1 MEEAI
6 PYKISVLITCYNR
19 REKTLSFLESLVKQD
34 YFGKL
39 NIDIYLLDDASNDG
53 TSAAVNAK
61 YPAVNIIKGT
71 GNLFWAGGM
80 RTLWKHVAEQK
91 DYDLFLLFNDDIV
104 LFDGALENL
113 IKNYTALN
121 KNGVILIGSTQ
132 SPESNKITYGGILFN
147 NIKHSN
153 YYRAMPDDTQFVPCQ
168 SGNANVLLIDKYTVE
183 RIGIFSD
190 AYTHYLADFDYVLT
204 AYKNG
209 IEVVVAPGYYAYC
222 EYDHGVNWL
231 SGKHPLKKRIAYLYD
246 VKGLAYKEYLY
257 YIKKHFPSDYLVSF
271 LKLWTKT
278 LFPIIWDK
286 FKVKENY

>member
-1 MEEAI
+1 
-6 PYKISVLITCYNR
+6 
-19 REKTLSFLESLVKQD
+19 
-34 YFGKL
+34 
-39 NIDIYLLDDASNDG
+39 
-53 TSAAVNAK
+53 
-61 YPAVNIIKGT
+61 
-71 GNLFWAGGM
+71 M
-80 RTLWKHVAEQK
+80 RTLWKHVTEQ
-91 DYDLFLLFNDDIV
+91 DNYDLFLLFNDDIV
-104 LFDGALENL
+104 LFDGALKNL
-113 IKNYTALN
+113 ISNYTALN
-121 KNGVILIGSTQ
+121 KEGAILIGSTL

-153 YYRAMPDDTQFVPCQ
+153 YYRAMPDDTKFVPCQ
-168 SGNANVLLIDKYTVE
+168 SGNANVLLIDKYTVD

-190 AYTHYLADFDYVLT
+190 AYTHYLADFDYILT
-204 AYKNG
+204 AHKNG

-246 VKGLAYKEYLY
+246 VKGLAYKEYLH
-257 YIKKHFPSDYLVSF
+257 YIKKHFPSDYFMSR